1 MQAYKAPVKE
11 LLFVLKELIDYQS
24 HVDVLGMNDVGLD
37 MVETILPEAARLME
51 EVVAP
56 SNHPADR
63 EGATLV
69 GDDVM
74 PPSSLDGVY
83 AQLVEGGW
91 CALSGKPE
99 FGGAGFPMVADIA
112 VQDMLQSSN
121 LGFGLMPLLTQG
133 VVHALDLYASEEQKA
148 SFLPNLVTGKWAGT
162 MNLTE
167 PQAGTDLGEI
177 KTRAEP
183 NGDHY
188 LISGQKIFITWG
200 DHSYTENII
209 HLVLARTPNAPAGT
223 KGISMFIVPKFLI
236 NENGEPGERN
246 DFKPVGLEHKLG
258 IHASPTCT
266 MQYGDNGGAVGYL
279 VGEENKGL
287 SYMFAMMNAARLA
300 VGHQGVAIGER
311 AYQQAVAYAQE
322 RVQGDEPELGHNI
335 AIIHH
340 PDVKRML
347 LQMRALVEAGRALS
361 FTAQAAEDFAT
372 HHQDE
377 DVRAHNNQMVEV
389 LTPLVKAWCTEAGV
403 EVTSLGIQVHGG
415 TGYIEETG
423 AAQHFRDARILPI
436 YEGTNGIQALDFIGR
451 KTLRDQGQGVTAL
464 LEQCGQVVA
473 SLSDASG
480 RQADYRDRLA
490 KAIGQCQEAL
500 KLLAADPNRASSIA
514 FNFMMLF
521 ANTVCGW
528 LMVRSALAATA
539 VQEAGN
545 GDRFYAQK
553 IATVDYFLKYILPR
567 NQSYLSAIRAGS
579 SPLDEL
585 EPQDF
590 ER

>member
-1 MQAYKAPVKE
+1 MQNYKAPVKE
-11 LLFVLKELIDYQS
+11 LLFILKELIDYQK
-24 HVDVLGMNDVGLD
+24 HVDALGMTEAGLD
-37 MVETILPEAARLME
+37 VVESILPEAARLME

-56 SNHPADR
+56 SNHPADQ
-63 EGATLV
+63 EGARLE
-69 GDDVM
+69 GDDVI
-74 PPSSLDGVY
+74 PPSALDGVY
-83 AQLVEGGW
+83 AKLTEGGW

-99 FGGAGFPMVADIA
+99 YGGAGFPMVADIA
-112 VQDMLQSSN
+112 IQDMMQSSN

-133 VVHALDLYASEEQKA
+133 VVHALDLYASDEQKA
-148 SFLPNLVTGKWAGT
+148 LFLPNLVTGKWAGT

-177 KTRAEP
+177 KTRAVP

-200 DHSYTENII
+200 DHNYTENII
-209 HLVLARTPNAPAGT
+209 HLVLARTPDAPEGT
-223 KGISMFIVPKFLI
+223 KGISMFIVPKYLI
-236 NENGEPGERN
+236 NETGESGERN

-258 IHASPTCT
+258 IHASPTCI
-266 MQYGDNGGAVGYL
+266 MQYGDNGGATGYL

-300 VGHQGVAIGER
+300 VGHQGVSIGER

-322 RVQGDEPELGHNI
+322 RVQGDEPGFEQDV

-347 LQMRALVEAGRALS
+347 LHMRALVEAGRALS
-361 FTAQAAEDFAT
+361 FTAQAAEDCASFHPEETVKA
-372 HHQDE
+372 DN
-377 DVRAHNNQMVEV
+377 AQMVEV

-415 TGYIEETG
+415 TGFIEETG

-451 KTLRDQGQGVTAL
+451 KTLRDRGEGVTAL
-464 LEQCGQVVA
+464 LQHCSQIVQSLADAGGQ
-473 SLSDASG
+473 
-480 RQADYRDRLA
+480 RADYRDRLT
-490 KAIGQCQEAL
+490 KALGQCQEAL
-500 KLLAADPNRASSIA
+500 KLLAADPGGASSIA

-521 ANTVCGW
+521 ANTVCAW
-528 LMVRSALAATA
+528 LMVRSALAALDI
-539 VQEAGN
+539 QEAGSD
-545 GDRFYAQK
+545 DRFYLQK
-553 IATVDYFLKYILPR
+553 VATAEYFLKYILPR
-567 NQSYLSAIRAGS
+567 NQSYLSAIKAGS
-579 SPLDEL
+579 SPMDGL
-585 EPQDF
+585 EPEDF
-590 ER
+590 NR